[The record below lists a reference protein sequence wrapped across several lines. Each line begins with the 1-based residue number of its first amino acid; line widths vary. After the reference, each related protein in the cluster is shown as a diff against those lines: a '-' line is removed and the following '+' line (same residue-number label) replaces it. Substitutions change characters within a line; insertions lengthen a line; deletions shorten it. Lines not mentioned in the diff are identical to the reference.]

1 MTPEEFRQSLAEQ
14 GLNLTDEQ
22 MQQFELY
29 YEFLVETNKN
39 LNLTALPEKNE
50 EPLPHIIHP
59 LCVLECNSHPR
70 HHRSQN
76 WRLLSQGETTQ

>member
-39 LNLTALPEKNE
+39 LNLTAITEKNE
-50 EPLPHIIHP
+50 VYLNYIYKFEK
-59 LCVLECNSHPR
+59 CKNE
-70 HHRSQN
+70 
-76 WRLLSQGETTQ
+76 

>member
-39 LNLTALPEKNE
+39 LNLTAITEKNE
-50 EPLPHIIHP
+50 STIVIFN
-59 LCVLECNSHPR
+59 CRNAI
-70 HHRSQN
+70 
-76 WRLLSQGETTQ
+76 

>member
-14 GLNLTDEQ
+14 GLYLTDEQ

-39 LNLTALPEKNE
+39 LNLAEK
-50 EPLPHIIHP
+50 II
-59 LCVLECNSHPR
+59 LF
-70 HHRSQN
+70 
-76 WRLLSQGETTQ
+76 LLSPQVAFIQK

>member
-39 LNLTALPEKNE
+39 LNLTAITEKMKC
-50 EPLPHIIHP
+50 I
-59 LCVLECNSHPR
+59 
-70 HHRSQN
+70 
-76 WRLLSQGETTQ
+76 